1 MSKSDDLDINPTKEL
16 VQKITKKIFSKSSID
31 RDEVRSI
38 ISKILRDYKV
48 EFKRDPRLSR
58 F

>member
-1 MSKSDDLDINPTKEL
+1 MSKAKDEAEL

-31 RDEVRSI
+31 RDDVRSI

-48 EFKRDPRLSR
+48 EFKREVNE
-58 F
+58 

>member
-1 MSKSDDLDINPTKEL
+1 MSKSKEEAEL

-38 ISKILRDYKV
+38 IGKILRDYKIELKSEV
-48 EFKRDPRLSR
+48 NE
-58 F
+58 

>member
-38 ISKILRDYKV
+38 IGKILRDYKV

>member
-1 MSKSDDLDINPTKEL
+1 MSKAKDEAEL
-16 VQKITKKIFSKSSID
+16 VQKITKKIFSNSSID

-48 EFKRDPRLSR
+48 EFKREVNE
-58 F
+58 